1 MKKRLFPL
9 MVLAMSLFGTISAFA
24 SESGADGSGSAD
36 GTAANTGT
44 SWWIWIVIY
53 GAMFALFY
61 FLLIRPQ
68 KKKQKAEEEL
78 RNNIMMGD
86 EITTIG
92 GIVGRVV
99 SIKDDDIT
107 IESSIDR
114 TLVQFKKWAV
124 RDIKKLETD
133 DETAAPVAEEKKETA
148 EKSEKKG
155 FFKKNKKED

>member
-1 MKKRLFPL
+1 MKKRLFSL
-9 MVLAMSLFGTISAFA
+9 MVLVMSLLGSVSAFA
-24 SESGADGSGSAD
+24 AESGSGADSGSTNGD
-36 GTAANTGT
+36 QGGTNL
-44 SWWIWIVIY
+44 WIWIVIY
-53 GAMFALFY
+53 GGMFALFY

-78 RNNIMMGD
+78 RNSIMMGD
-86 EITTIG
+86 EITSIG

-114 TLVQFKKWAV
+114 TLIQFKKWAV

-133 DETAAPVAEEKKETA
+133 DEPAKVEEKTEEKA
-148 EKSEKKG
+148 EEKKG
-155 FFKKNKKED
+155 FFGKKKK

>member
-1 MKKRLFPL
+1 
-9 MVLAMSLFGTISAFA
+9 MSLLGSISAFA
-24 SESGADGSGSAD
+24 EGEGTDATGANGQQ
-36 GTAANTGT
+36 AANG
-44 SWWIWIVIY
+44 SWWIWIIIY

-114 TLVQFKKWAV
+114 TLIQFKKWAV
-124 RDIKKLETD
+124 RDIKKLVTD
-133 DETAAPVAEEKKETA
+133 DEPAKVEDKK
-148 EKSEKKG
+148 
-155 FFKKNKKED
+155 

>member
-9 MVLAMSLFGTISAFA
+9 MVLAMSLLGSISAFA
-24 SESGADGSGSAD
+24 EGEGADANA
-36 GTAANTGT
+36 TAPQGGNL
-44 SWWIWIVIY
+44 WIWIVIY

-68 KKKQKAEEEL
+68 KKKQKAEDEL
-78 RNNIMMGD
+78 GNNIMMGD
-86 EITTIG
+86 EITSIG

-114 TLVQFKKWAV
+114 TLIQFKKWAV
-124 RDIKKLETD
+124 RDIKKMVTD
-133 DETAAPVAEEKKETA
+133 DEPAQEVVE
-148 EKSEKKG
+148 EKKG
-155 FFKKNKKED
+155 FFGKKK

>member
-9 MVLAMSLFGTISAFA
+9 MVLAMSLLGSISAFA
-24 SESGADGSGSAD
+24 EGEGSSGNANANGGGSL
-36 GTAANTGT
+36 
-44 SWWIWIVIY
+44 WIWIVIY
-53 GAMFALFY
+53 GGMFALFY

-78 RNNIMMGD
+78 RNSIMMGD
-86 EITTIG
+86 EITSIG

-114 TLVQFKKWAV
+114 TLIQFKKWAV

-133 DETAAPVAEEKKETA
+133 DEPAKVEEKVEEKAEEKA
-148 EKSEKKG
+148 EEKKG
-155 FFKKNKKED
+155 FFGKKKK

>member
-9 MVLAMSLFGTISAFA
+9 MVLAMSLLGTFSAFA
-24 SESGADGSGSAD
+24 AEDGGAGEEQA
-36 GTAANTGT
+36 TGGA
-44 SWWIWIVIY
+44 WWVWILIY

-133 DETAAPVAEEKKETA
+133 DEPAKVEEKKE
-148 EKSEKKG
+148 EEPKKKG
-155 FFKKNKKED
+155 WFKK

>member
-1 MKKRLFPL
+1 MKKIFFPL
-9 MVLAMSLFGTISAFA
+9 MVMAMSLFGTVSAFA
-24 SESGADGSGSAD
+24 AEGGADAD
-36 GTAANTGT
+36 TTPKGLPIGVMVVMYGV
-44 SWWIWIVIY
+44 VIL
-53 GAMFALFY
+53 GFY

-114 TLVQFKKWAV
+114 TLIQFKKWAV

-133 DETAAPVAEEKKETA
+133 DEPVKVEENTQEEEPKK
-148 EKSEKKG
+148 K
-155 FFKKNKKED
+155 